1 MIPQVEKKRAFI
13 INFVYL
19 AIILGLVF
27 VFFKYLFWLTA
38 PFLLSFLFAVIL
50 QKPIRFLD
58 RKTKKQMPCIMEHTS
73 CFSFNS
79 SRSFAVN
86 LSDCTIYISDCRI
99 Y

>member
-58 RKTKKQMPCIMEHTS
+58 RKTKNK
-73 CFSFNS
+73 
-79 SRSFAVN
+79 
-86 LSDCTIYISDCRI
+86 
-99 Y
+99 